1 MLTLVALSAL
11 AGTMRSALFLL
22 ASVLSTVAAQ
32 IGASWPEAPVEK
44 TEHARMLA
52 AEFGPPSGNDIATY
66 NIILFSSIGLVFIFY
81 FSIMAL
87 VNMECEGDSLLYS
100 KSKGD

>member
-1 MLTLVALSAL
+1 V
-11 AGTMRSALFLL
+11 G
-22 ASVLSTVAAQ
+22 AAA
-32 IGASWPEAPVEK
+32 GASPLQCMLRLPLPLQ